1 MNKFNTMIPLT
12 FLSFFF
18 VGAVNA
24 DETITCPSTI
34 NQDIDDSVTLTGQ
47 GTCTLTTGT
56 QITNDVTVLNNVSF
70 TVKGVVDGKIDEVGA
85 GRVVVDGGTINNDII
100 ESGAGT
106 VEVKNAGLV
115 RGKIDE
121 SGSGWVE
128 VNNGRVEND
137 ILESDSG
144 SISVINGSFVSGNVD
159 ESDGG
164 SVVVDITSRVEGNVF
179 EEGQGN
185 CTGVVT
191 ASVEGVVDCD

>member
-1 MNKFNTMIPLT
+1 
-12 FLSFFF
+12 
-18 VGAVNA
+18 VNA

-47 GTCTLTTGT
+47 GTCTLATGT

-70 TVKGVVDGKIDEVGA
+70 TVKGMVDGKIDEVGA

-121 SGSGWVE
+121 SGSGWVK
-128 VNNGRVEND
+128 VNNGRVKND

-144 SISVINGSFVSGNVD
+144 SIAVINGSFVSGNVD

-164 SVVVDITSRVEGNVF
+164 SVVVDITSQVEGNAF

-185 CTGVVT
+185 CTDVVT